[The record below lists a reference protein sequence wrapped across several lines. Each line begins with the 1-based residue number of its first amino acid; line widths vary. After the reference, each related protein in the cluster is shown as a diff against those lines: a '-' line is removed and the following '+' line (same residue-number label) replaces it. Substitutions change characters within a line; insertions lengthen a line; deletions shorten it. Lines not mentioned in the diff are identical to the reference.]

1 MVWIYSFRLCLS
13 QHVRVRLPPGFWF
26 CLLQNTK
33 VLEPAFLTLN
43 IDDGLQRSS
52 LKTRVVPYAGSAFW
66 LSSQQ
71 TLHER
76 YESLPKGVP
85 QHFRI
90 YLPSDLPN
98 TPFYFL
104 FVFGCCYFVL
114 LVFFSFSSCCHH
126 LSSVC
131 PLQMPYWQL
140 IATWQCSRVEPRD
153 KSIT

>member
-104 FVFGCCYFVL
+104 FVCLVCFWLLLFCFVSFFFLFFLLPSFEFG
-114 LVFFSFSSCCHH
+114 
-126 LSSVC
+126 LSSPNAILTVDC
-131 PLQMPYWQL
+131 HVAVLKGR
-140 IATWQCSRVEPRD
+140 AKR
-153 KSIT
+153 